1 MSLVASACVRVVQ
14 RPLVV
19 SVVAVLAVPSRVPVC
34 SCILVPNWPTL
45 SLNFNC
51 VRVVVDS
58 AAAVTVGT
66 AATYTN
72 VGATSETREVVAVSG
87 IVSYQSVWAKL
98 TPSTTRSYTITT
110 AGSSF
115 DTVLAVYSLSASAG
129 VNVKNAVKVASNND
143 CSSGVKTSCVT
154 VSLTSGTRYF
164 FQIDGNAGATGTISF
179 AIN

>member
-1 MSLVASACVRVVQ
+1 MVVG
-14 RPLVV
+14 
-19 SVVAVLAVPSRVPVC
+19 
-34 SCILVPNWPTL
+34 
-45 SLNFNC
+45 
-51 VRVVVDS
+51 S

-72 VGATSETREVVAVSG
+72 VGATAEANEVVAVSG

-115 DTVLAVYSLSASAG
+115 DTVLAVYSPGINSA
-129 VNVKNAVKVASNND
+129 VTVKNVVKVTSNND
-143 CSSGVKTSCVT
+143 CSRGVKTSCVT

-164 FQIDGNAGATGTISF
+164 FQIDGNAGATG
-179 AIN
+179 AITLTVS